1 MGTFFREIYYNLKE
15 GQLTP
20 IMINITIKVSTL
32 IYSVDISWYMGTD
45 IWTRIVI
52 SILFAIIK
60 MDCTFIEERLN
71 KWYPNASGTKE

>member
-1 MGTFFREIYYNLKE
+1 MEKLWENGHLLQGNIIYYILKE

-20 IMINITIKVSTL
+20 IMINITIKVSTV

-52 SILFAIIK
+52 SILFAIVK
-60 MDCTFIEERLN
+60 DGLFIHRGQV
-71 KWYPNASGTKE
+71 K